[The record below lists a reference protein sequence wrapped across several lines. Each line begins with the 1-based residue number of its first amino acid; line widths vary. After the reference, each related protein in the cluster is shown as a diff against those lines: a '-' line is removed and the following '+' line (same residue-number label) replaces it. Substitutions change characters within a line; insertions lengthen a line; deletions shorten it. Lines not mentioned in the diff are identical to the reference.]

1 MNEAVMLPEP
11 EKYSFDAIVDATLTR
26 RTPFIA

>member
-1 MNEAVMLPEP
+1 MLPEP